1 MPPPPKVT
9 PSKEMKAENIVG
21 LFDAAA
27 AAPDISVTSP
37 TEVSDQQPAAR
48 PPLYT
53 LLLREEQE
61 SGLLYSTLL
70 LSALLYSILLYS
82 SFLPSFRAYT
92 HVAPIEPSYS
102 LLSVRQSGREQPA
115 GHGPGLFQCLNQS
128 LLGRTGG

>member
-27 AAPDISVTSP
+27 AAAPDISVTSP
-37 TEVSDQQPAAR
+37 TEVSDQQPTDR
-48 PPLYT
+48 SPLCT
-53 LLLREEQE
+53 LLLREEQQGGLLY
-61 SGLLYSTLL
+61 STLLYSTLL
-70 LSALLYSILLYS
+70 LSALL
-82 SFLPSFRAYT
+82 FLPSFRAYT

-128 LLGRTGG
+128 LLGHTGG